1 MTKLPEPACTV
12 SPYEVNHIFWE
23 AGHEQ
28 AGCGSSLFT
37 ESQML
42 QFRRDALEEAQAW
55 LPIESAPKDG
65 TEVITGHPDG
75 SIDVLRWLEVKT
87 NRRGWTDGEYFAL
100 SWPTHWMPLPVPPK

>member
-37 ESQML
+37 EDQML
-42 QFRRDALEEAQAW
+42 QFRRDALWEAEELCRSLAVTDCWDSNIARHDCADAIQK
-55 LPIESAPKDG
+55 LKDE
-65 TEVITGHPDG
+65 T
-75 SIDVLRWLEVKT
+75 
-87 NRRGWTDGEYFAL
+87 
-100 SWPTHWMPLPVPPK
+100 